1 MAKRPFERKDRFYF
15 KAKKEGYPA
24 RSAYKI
30 MELDDRFKI
39 FKPGRRIID
48 LGCAPGGWMKVAQER
63 LAGRGKLAGIDLLPI
78 KFGLSQDYFFL
89 EGDFC
94 DASNRQK
101 ITDYFGGD
109 KADWVICDL
118 SPNISGIKFRDEF
131 QSYELALIALDFACD
146 MLKPGGGFLFK
157 NFPGPEIQELRIRLK
172 ERFAKTRTVVPEATR
187 QSSTE
192 IYLVCEGKKAHSFDS
207 KKPNDP
213 GKTV

>member
-39 FKPGRRIID
+39 FKPGRKIVD

-63 LAGRGKLAGIDLLPI
+63 LSGRGKLAGIDLLPI
-78 KFGLSQDYFFL
+78 KFALNETSFFV
-89 EGDFC
+89 EGDFL
-94 DASNRQK
+94 DPANQAK
-101 ITDYFGGD
+101 LKEFLGGP
-109 KADWVICDL
+109 ADWVICDI

-131 QSYELALIALDFACD
+131 QSYELAMKALQFTVET
-146 MLKPGGGFLFK
+146 LKQGGGFLFK
-157 NFPGPEIQELRIRLK
+157 NFPGPEIEDLRRALK
-172 ERFAKTRTVVPEATR
+172 THFAKIKTVVPEATR

-192 IYLVCEGKKAHSFDS
+192 IYIVCTEKKGGSPGGTGGK
-207 KKPNDP
+207 
-213 GKTV
+213 